1 MIEWIVFDG
10 IAPTYNFS
18 NAGIVVGFELLTLLL
33 ECGIFYLAFRNHL
46 KHKVLM
52 NALAIILLANA
63 TSFVL
68 GAGIYTAINGYEWLY
83 TSWATTPI
91 FDLVVFL
98 IITLIVPI
106 IATAIALLLITEGEN
121 QNGK

>member
-1 MIEWIVFDG
+1 MIEWFVFDG

-18 NAGIVVGFELLTLLL
+18 NAGIVVGFELLTLIL

-63 TSFVL
+63 ASFVL
-68 GAGIYTAINGYEWLY
+68 GAGIYTAINGYEWLF
-83 TSWATTPI
+83 TSRVTAPI
-91 FDLVVFL
+91 FNLAVFL
-98 IITLIVPI
+98 IIILIVPI
-106 IATAIALLLITEGEN
+106 IATAMALLLITEGEK
-121 QNGK
+121 QNE

>member
-1 MIEWIVFDG
+1 MVEWFVFDG
-10 IAPTYNFS
+10 IAPTYNFT

-46 KHKVLM
+46 KHEVLM

-63 TSFVL
+63 ASFVL

-91 FDLVVFL
+91 LDLAVFL
-98 IITLIVPI
+98 NITLIVPI

>member
-10 IAPTYNFS
+10 IAPTYNFT

-46 KHKVLM
+46 KRKVLM
-52 NALAIILLANA
+52 NAIAIILLANA

-68 GAGIYTAINGYEWLY
+68 GAGIYTAINGHEWLF
-83 TSWATTPI
+83 TAWGVPQPEELCIS
-91 FDLVVFL
+91 VL
-98 IITLIVPI
+98 IILIVPI
-106 IATAIALLLITEGEN
+106 IATAIAHLLITEAKK
-121 QNGK
+121 QNEK

>member
-1 MIEWIVFDG
+1 MVEWFVFDG

-33 ECGIFYLAFRNHL
+33 ECGIFYLAFRNYL
-46 KHKVLM
+46 KRKDLM
-52 NALAIILLANA
+52 NALAIILLTNSL
-63 TSFVL
+63 SFVL
-68 GAGIYTAINGYEWLY
+68 GAGIYTAINGYEWLF

>member
-1 MIEWIVFDG
+1 MNEWFVFDG
-10 IAPTYNFS
+10 IAPTYNFT

-63 TSFVL
+63 ASFVL
-68 GAGIYTAINGYEWLY
+68 GAGIYTAINGYEWLF
-83 TSWATTPI
+83 TSWGTIAI
-91 FDLVVFL
+91 FDLAVFL
-98 IITLIVPI
+98 IIALIVPT
-106 IATAIALLLITEGEN
+106 IATATAYLLITEGEK
-121 QNGK
+121 QNE

>member
-1 MIEWIVFDG
+1 MVEWFVFDG

-63 TSFVL
+63 ASFVL
-68 GAGIYTAINGYEWLY
+68 GAGIYTTINGYEWLF
-83 TSWATTPI
+83 TSWTTSPI
-91 FDLVVFL
+91 FNLAVFL
-98 IITLIVPI
+98 AIILIVPL
-106 IATAIALLLITEGEN
+106 IATEIALLLITEGEKPN
-121 QNGK
+121 E